1 MCRDNINLS
10 SLHRIMVLYQE
21 NPQALE
27 GNRHIGSWWRN
38 VLQPW
43 VYGVVAKASPYRQ
56 WGLIFHA
63 FFWMSH
69 CPFLSLPL
77 RAMHPFFLSE
87 VSSLFS
93 VASETLSLFA
103 KSSLVIDGFSFIAD
117 RMACWRSFTGSFTG
131 SLTGS
136 FFDSFWIWR
145 VNFTCISSG
154 CSNRLFMQK
163 PMRSFRTSKLTLFP
177 LMTH

>member
-1 MCRDNINLS
+1 
-10 SLHRIMVLYQE
+10 MVLYQE

-43 VYGVVAKASPYRQ
+43 VYGVVAKASSYRQ

-93 VASETLSLFA
+93 VTSETLSLFA

-154 CSNRLFMQK
+154 CSNRLFIQK